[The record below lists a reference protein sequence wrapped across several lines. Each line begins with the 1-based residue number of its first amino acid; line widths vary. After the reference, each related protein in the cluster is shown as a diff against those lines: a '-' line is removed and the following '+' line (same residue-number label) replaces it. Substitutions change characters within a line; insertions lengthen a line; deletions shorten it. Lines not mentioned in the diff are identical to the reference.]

1 MSCYKAKRSR
11 DESIDL
17 QSGKKSLVQFEPF
30 NNFVESFSISDTNST
45 NNALCGRTDRTRTRG
60 MRMTLTQPRVILAPY
75 VDLGVNSAVR
85 GSATCEC
92 EESEDE
98 LPNQSSG
105 QGDNGAAVQYQ

>member
-1 MSCYKAKRSR
+1 
-11 DESIDL
+11 
-17 QSGKKSLVQFEPF
+17 
-30 NNFVESFSISDTNST
+30 
-45 NNALCGRTDRTRTRG
+45 
-60 MRMTLTQPRVILAPY
+60 MTLTQPRVILAPY

-105 QGDNGAAVQYQ
+105 QRDNGGAIPIRDARAGALSSSSSVDINARSVRNNTAANISNPPPSQKMICIAR